1 MKPGGL
7 GGVARYGEAMAHR
20 SAHTNAVFEIAL
32 DRQVGRRIMEARVKA
47 GQSQSDL
54 GRAIGL
60 TFQQVQKYEKG
71 TNRVSISRLISI
83 AKALGVPLGVLIPD
97 PNATPMDV
105 VPTPN
110 RDALFKAVE
119 RLDTNDQALV
129 TDFARMLHNRRR

>member
-1 MKPGGL
+1 
-7 GGVARYGEAMAHR
+7 
-20 SAHTNAVFEIAL
+20 
-32 DRQVGRRIMEARVKA
+32 METRVQA

-54 GRAIGL
+54 GGAIGV

-83 AKALGVPLGVLIPD
+83 AQALDVPLGALIPAS
-97 PNATPMDV
+97 NATPFDAA
-105 VPTPN
+105 PTPN

-119 RLDTNDQALV
+119 RLDADDQVLV

>member
-1 MKPGGL
+1 
-7 GGVARYGEAMAHR
+7 
-20 SAHTNAVFEIAL
+20 
-32 DRQVGRRIMEARVKA
+32 METRVKA
-47 GQSQSDL
+47 GQTQPDL

-83 AKALGVPLGVLIPD
+83 AKALGVPVGALIPD
-97 PNATPMDV
+97 PNAEPMDDAPAPV
-105 VPTPN
+105 

-119 RLDTNDQALV
+119 RLDADNQALV